1 MSLFKDGFP
10 IIKVLKQNQ
19 TRKVDR
25 DKGILNFFLDWNILM
40 TSQKCRTGPF
50 DFEFFIVFGSGLGLD
65 EGRFAWTWA
74 RQYTYKIEQKFKK
87 FNMLLTV
94 RVICK

>member
-1 MSLFKDGFP
+1 
-10 IIKVLKQNQ
+10 
-19 TRKVDR
+19 
-25 DKGILNFFLDWNILM
+25 M
-40 TSQKCRTGPF
+40 TSQKCRAGPF

-94 RVICK
+94 RVICKMILKKLNYLLSIQRAKL

>member
-50 DFEFFIVFGSGLGLD
+50 DFEFLFYLDLGWAWMRDDLHGLGLVNI
-65 EGRFAWTWA
+65 
-74 RQYTYKIEQKFKK
+74 YTKLKK
-87 FNMLLTV
+87 NYYASY
-94 RVICK
+94 C